1 MTITYSN
8 RHHLAGRGPAFNREE
23 DRAGPAGALRMQAAA
38 AGRAYAGRDRRADE
52 RVPDHGVPRAY
63 RRAGD
68 RPPLAQRGADAQS
81 AGKMPD
87 SPLPGIEKTG
97 VLRYNTAVKR
107 LDTTRWRA

>member
-52 RVPDHGVPRAY
+52 CVPGNGVYARLHALETAC
-63 RRAGD
+63 RLREGEQM
-68 RPPLAQRGADAQS
+68 RQS
-81 AGKMPD
+81 AGKNAGQPAA
-87 SPLPGIEKTG
+87 
-97 VLRYNTAVKR
+97 RH
-107 LDTTRWRA
+107 